1 MLGLTSRKSLVLWEV
16 AWAEGSLLRREERIE
31 MASVGGSISSL
42 SEKRRKTAMVRGK
55 HMAEKRFPL
64 KRW

>member
-1 MLGLTSRKSLVLWEV
+1 MLGLTSRKSLELWEV

-31 MASVGGSISSL
+31 MASVVSSMSSL
-42 SEKRRKTAMVRGK
+42 SEKKRKTAMVRGK
-55 HMAEKRFPL
+55 HMAEKRFSF